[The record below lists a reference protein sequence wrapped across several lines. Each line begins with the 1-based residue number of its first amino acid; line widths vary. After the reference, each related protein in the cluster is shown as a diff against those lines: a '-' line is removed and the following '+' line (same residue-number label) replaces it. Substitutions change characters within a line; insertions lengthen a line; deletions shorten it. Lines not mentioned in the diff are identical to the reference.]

1 MAAIQKKE
9 IVGEAD
15 LGGSPDPTP
24 STSDPQLPSSY
35 KFSLLLSLPDV
46 VVRRLLSYLSYD
58 QVARMRAVCKS
69 MDAKCGSHLNL
80 GFLNAEKYHTQLKKK
95 IESRLPRS
103 DSERLNHP
111 LFRHWVVLLGI
122 GTRISILQM
131 TFRKYI
137 DAKACCFIP
146 GKVIDELFEVLR
158 KISATDAEIPLSYE
172 VNQEF
177 RDISSM
183 AREYFE
189 EKIVPTLK
197 VPTPTSSN
205 KTPLLSGGLTPVGVN
220 EEWKFDLAA
229 AETRG
234 EVAGLKKTLS
244 EQSSALANLESRVS
258 AQQSLIASQNKKLK
272 AQDKKIKAQ
281 DKKIEAQDKKIDAL
295 VAKWNDGPDAASR
308 KRKFNVDGDE
318 EGESRPRRSKRLKK
332 AAA

>member
-35 KFSLLLSLPDV
+35 KFFPLLSLPDV

-69 MDAKCGSHLNL
+69 MDAKCGSHLNR
-80 GFLNAEKYHTQLKKK
+80 GFLNAEKYHTQLTKK
-95 IESRLPRS
+95 IQSRLPRS
-103 DSERLNHP
+103 GSERLNHP
-111 LFRHWVVLLGI
+111 LIRHRVVLLQI
-122 GTRISILQM
+122 GDRIYILQL
-131 TFRKYI
+131 TFTKYI
-137 DAKACCFIP
+137 DAEACCFIP

-158 KISATDAEIPLSYE
+158 KVSATDAEIPPSYE
-172 VNQEF
+172 VLQELNVL
-177 RDISSM
+177 SSM
-183 AREYFE
+183 AVEYFDE
-189 EKIVPTLK
+189 EIVPTLST
-197 VPTPTSSN
+197 PPTSSN
-205 KTPLLSGGLTPVGVN
+205 KTLLLSGGFIPVGN
-220 EEWKFDLAA
+220 TDEKWKFDLAA

-281 DKKIEAQDKKIDAL
+281 DKKLKAQEKKIDDL
-295 VAKWNDGPDAASR
+295 VAKLNDGPDAASR
-308 KRKFNVDGDE
+308 KRNLNVEGDGE
-318 EGESRPRRSKRLKK
+318 EELRPRRSKRLKK

>member
-69 MDAKCGSHLNL
+69 MDAMCGAHLNR
-80 GFLNAEKYHTQLKKK
+80 GFLNAEKYHTQLTKK
-95 IESRLPRS
+95 IQSRLPRS
-103 DSERLNHP
+103 GSERLNHP
-111 LFRHWVVLLGI
+111 LLGHRVVLFVI
-122 GTRISILQM
+122 KTRISDLQM

-137 DAKACCFIP
+137 DAEVCCFIP

-158 KISATDAEIPLSYE
+158 KISATDAEIPRSYE
-172 VNQEF
+172 VLQEL

-183 AREYFE
+183 AMEYFD

-197 VPTPTSSN
+197 VT
-205 KTPLLSGGLTPVGVN
+205 
-220 EEWKFDLAA
+220 
-229 AETRG
+229 
-234 EVAGLKKTLS
+234 
-244 EQSSALANLESRVS
+244 LANVTICRFGLY
-258 AQQSLIASQNKKLK
+258 I
-272 AQDKKIKAQ
+272 
-281 DKKIEAQDKKIDAL
+281 
-295 VAKWNDGPDAASR
+295 
-308 KRKFNVDGDE
+308 
-318 EGESRPRRSKRLKK
+318 
-332 AAA
+332 